1 MAENVFQFTLDEYN
15 SLNERLVKLR
25 TEEMPKVIADIEEA
39 RSHGD
44 LSENAE
50 YDAARERQGKLAAEI
65 EELTNQ
71 LNHADIINESL
82 LDPSQVNIGS
92 LVDIEVNGVGS
103 KVELANDANMDFMAD
118 PPKISDLSPIGAA
131 IKGKHIG
138 ETVETETLDGKKLE
152 IIIVGV
158 TRKGRRKA

>member
-1 MAENVFQFTLDEYN
+1 MAENVYQFTRDEYD
-15 SLNERLVKLR
+15 SLNERLVRLR
-25 TEEMPKVIADIEEA
+25 TIEMPQVIADIEEA

-50 YDAARERQGKLAAEI
+50 YDAARDKQGKLATEI
-65 EELTNQ
+65 EELQYQ
-71 LNHADIINESL
+71 LNHAEIIDESL
-82 LDPSQVNIGS
+82 LDPSQANIGS
-92 LVDIEVNGVGS
+92 LVDIQVNGVQS

-138 ETVETETLDGKKLE
+138 DEIDTETLDGKKLH
-152 IIIVGV
+152 IVIVGT
-158 TRKGRRKA
+158 TRKGRKRA